1 MADIEKK
8 LADFS
13 NVILSEAQ
21 DKKEEKI
28 SQLEKIKS
36 KAVHESEN
44 EILEDAYE
52 KIQKAVIKHSKEQ
65 NERILKHDMAAKK
78 QVIKKRE
85 DIITSVFAEVEARLA
100 EFVNS
105 SEYEPWL
112 VALAKK
118 ACDEV
123 GTDEIQIC
131 ERDLKYKAALEKA
144 LPDVKITARTDD
156 IIGGLS
162 ATCKNLSVNYI
173 IKDMLAEKRS
183 EFLKTSGLNIRA

>member
-85 DIITSVFAEVEARLA
+85 DIITSVFAEVETRLA

-112 VALAKK
+112 IALAKK

-131 ERDLKYKAALEKA
+131 ERDLKYKAALENA
-144 LPDVKITARTDD
+144 LPDVKITACTDD

-162 ATCKNLSVNYI
+162 ATCRNLSVNYI